1 MIGQFFGGSNTALFT
16 IDAEDRLTDYMKR
29 APVKIGEPY
38 ISSISAIPSLNDVPK
53 DVAVSVALSKAYN
66 CGSIYANE
74 ILDRYNEA
82 FGAIDAGTKLSSLTD
97 TQYERLYLL
106 HEGLMD
112 ESLQSDMA
120 YILRLKTGEIIPST
134 IHVHKEQEVMWSGHS
149 WSQAIRRYRGVIH
162 KESAVQSL
170 KKKLEQELKQRR
182 ETLEKHIHHLS
193 DEATSL
199 KRIEE
204 SQLIANLLLSM
215 PHPALRVHDELIVLS
230 HDGKN
235 YTIPTQKGKTYAEHA
250 EHYFRKAKR
259 SKERDAEKSA
269 KLPIY
274 LQQLQDVMQLQNRFP
289 EIQDRRILEQMLLQ
303 VKAQSGEKASTKNT
317 QQSPYRIFALS
328 ESFTLYVGRNA
339 KNNDQLTGKFA
350 KPNDLWLHA
359 RGVSGSH
366 AVLRGPK
373 DIPKHILEQAAA
385 ITAYFSQSR
394 KAGFVPVAYALK
406 KYIRKPKGAGPGA
419 VLMEREEVIL
429 IEPTLPKGT
438 IDV

>member
-29 APVKIGEPY
+29 APVKIGEPF

-82 FGAIDAGTKLSSLTD
+82 FGAIDARTKLSSLTD

-170 KKKLEQELKQRR
+170 KKKLDQELKQRR

-215 PHPALRVHDELIVLS
+215 PHPALLC
-230 HDGKN
+230 
-235 YTIPTQKGKTYAEHA
+235 
-250 EHYFRKAKR
+250 
-259 SKERDAEKSA
+259 
-269 KLPIY
+269 
-274 LQQLQDVMQLQNRFP
+274 
-289 EIQDRRILEQMLLQ
+289 
-303 VKAQSGEKASTKNT
+303 
-317 QQSPYRIFALS
+317 
-328 ESFTLYVGRNA
+328 
-339 KNNDQLTGKFA
+339 
-350 KPNDLWLHA
+350 
-359 RGVSGSH
+359 
-366 AVLRGPK
+366 
-373 DIPKHILEQAAA
+373 
-385 ITAYFSQSR
+385 
-394 KAGFVPVAYALK
+394 
-406 KYIRKPKGAGPGA
+406 
-419 VLMEREEVIL
+419 
-429 IEPTLPKGT
+429 
-438 IDV
+438 